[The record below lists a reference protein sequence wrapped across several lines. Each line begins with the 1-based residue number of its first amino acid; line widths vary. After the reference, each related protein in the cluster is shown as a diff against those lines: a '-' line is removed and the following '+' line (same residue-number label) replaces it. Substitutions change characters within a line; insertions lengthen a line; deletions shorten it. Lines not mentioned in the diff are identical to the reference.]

1 MYTPLKGISLKE
13 LHKKPIMLDA
23 NILMVG
29 IEDRAKDPNCSFEN
43 MKNLYIIPLFACFS
57 NILIHEK
64 VYNELDAECRQLV
77 DSYTDHNIT
86 IVCEGELYGL
96 VPQYTTI
103 FKNISKPDLVKY
115 TRPSSKDCGEVFSLA
130 YASYHGINYFSSKEI
145 MVDNIAREIKE
156 LEDILIITFDIVVL
170 NALLYY
176 NSQGI
181 TTHNKA
187 LKSIYK
193 KYCEDVIKR
202 HKLPS
207 TLIEYLQQS
216 KKYL

>member
-77 DSYTDHNIT
+77 DS
-86 IVCEGELYGL
+86 
-96 VPQYTTI
+96 
-103 FKNISKPDLVKY
+103 
-115 TRPSSKDCGEVFSLA
+115 
-130 YASYHGINYFSSKEI
+130 
-145 MVDNIAREIKE
+145 
-156 LEDILIITFDIVVL
+156 
-170 NALLYY
+170 
-176 NSQGI
+176 
-181 TTHNKA
+181 
-187 LKSIYK
+187 
-193 KYCEDVIKR
+193 
-202 HKLPS
+202 
-207 TLIEYLQQS
+207 
-216 KKYL
+216 